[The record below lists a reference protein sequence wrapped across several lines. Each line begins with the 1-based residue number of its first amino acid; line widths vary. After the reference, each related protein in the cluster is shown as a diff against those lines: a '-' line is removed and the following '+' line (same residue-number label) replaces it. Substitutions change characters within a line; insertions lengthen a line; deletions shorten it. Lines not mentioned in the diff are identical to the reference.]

1 MLSRVRRAL
10 FAFFVL
16 TLLLAGCGNTKGESA
31 PEAVTTTQAAAPP
44 PPSRTY
50 HSRPDLKPPLV
61 QIRTAA
67 HNTAPG
73 YLFLA
78 PKMVVAQAGP
88 MIMDNRGEVVWF
100 KPLNTRGVTDFKV
113 QQYRG
118 KPVLTWWRGR
128 VSNVR
133 GR

>member
-1 MLSRVRRAL
+1 MLSRVRRAS
-10 FAFFVL
+10 FAFVVL
-16 TLLLAGCGNTKGESA
+16 TLLLAGCGSKKTSA
-31 PEAVTTTQAAAPP
+31 VKASTTTKAAPAPP

-67 HNTAPG
+67 HSTAPG
-73 YLFLA
+73 YVFIA

-100 KPLNTRGVTDFKV
+100 KPL
-113 QQYRG
+113 
-118 KPVLTWWRGR
+118 
-128 VSNVR
+128 
-133 GR
+133 

>member
-16 TLLLAGCGNTKGESA
+16 TLLLAGCGNTNGKSA
-31 PEAVTTTQAAAPP
+31 AQAVTTTQAAAPA

-73 YLFLA
+73 YIFLA

-100 KPLNTRGVTDFKV
+100 KPLNTQRRHRLQGPAVPRQARAHLV
-113 QQYRG
+113 AG
-118 KPVLTWWRGR
+118 KSVERR
-128 VSNVR
+128 R
-133 GR
+133 R

>member
-1 MLSRVRRAL
+1 MRRAL
-10 FAFFVL
+10 FAFVVL
-16 TLLLAGCGNTKGESA
+16 TLLLAGCGHSKKKSA
-31 PEAVTTTQAAAPP
+31 VQAGTTTQAAAP

-73 YLFLA
+73 YVFIA

-88 MIMDNRGEVVWF
+88 MIMDN
-100 KPLNTRGVTDFKV
+100 
-113 QQYRG
+113 
-118 KPVLTWWRGR
+118 
-128 VSNVR
+128 
-133 GR
+133 